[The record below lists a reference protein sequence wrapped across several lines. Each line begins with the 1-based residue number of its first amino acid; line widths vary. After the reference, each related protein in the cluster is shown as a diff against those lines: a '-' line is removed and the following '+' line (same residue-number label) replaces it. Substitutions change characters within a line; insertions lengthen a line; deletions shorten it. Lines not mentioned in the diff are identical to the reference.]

1 MAISSWMSWEGS
13 VDLVALSQP
22 NLEEPDIIVHCS
34 RMVHTPVGSA
44 PAGMILLPDLDT
56 PGPRLIGFVST
67 NPVVSAYFGPHLFAG
82 TPFELAPALQGEIEH
97 ETYLPEKVRATMRV
111 MDFVIELELSDLG
124 ELVAADRGSGRLP
137 FLRSLPRGSGDNR
150 SSVDQWARADFISAS
165 SEPEWG
171 STLCLVALWHICSV
185 RFCHKNWV
193 LAIEFSGQLR
203 GFCVLSAIHETL

>member
-137 FLRSLPRGSGDNR
+137 FCDRSLEAPATTVHLLINGQEQTLFLPPQSLNGGPP
-150 SSVDQWARADFISAS
+150 SVWSPCGIYAR
-165 SEPEWG
+165 
-171 STLCLVALWHICSV
+171 
-185 RFCHKNWV
+185 
-193 LAIEFSGQLR
+193 
-203 GFCVLSAIHETL
+203 